1 MNILD
6 YLPAHIPICKQTFFL
21 SEGENIDIGDVFYQ
35 DGSKLFV
42 LRKNMN
48 GTKQQTNN
56 SYHHDDK
63 QMSKRILKKKPFPKP
78 LVKGFQ
84 SEGTSYVKHQS
95 ESNADINVEESNF
108 MIVENSKAH
117 DLGSL
122 PTFLLVEQDDIAE
135 ESNKQEEESVVL
147 DEYFAMILADFEQ
160 RDVLNQ
166 DAKHLE
172 QIHQEEI
179 LEEEWIQVEEL
190 TAQFFEHFDASFF
203 EDFDEDIESLNDFE
217 DWLVIDIEILMKKDN
232 TVLLNCYAMPFC
244 FWDIVLESFLIY
256 ELEGYVPS
264 VSKLIEK
271 LKHMPPDA

>member
-6 YLPAHIPICKQTFFL
+6 YLPLHIPICKQIFFL
-21 SEGENIDIGDVFYQ
+21 TEGENIDIGDVFFQ

-48 GTKQQTNN
+48 GIKQQTIH
-56 SYHHDDK
+56 SYHRNDK
-63 QMSKRILKKKPFPKP
+63 QISKKIIKKNLFPKP
-78 LVKGFQ
+78 LTKGFQ
-84 SEGTSYVKHQS
+84 SERTSFSKPQS
-95 ESNADINVEESNF
+95 VSNVDTDVVESNF
-108 MIVENSKAH
+108 MVVENSKVH

-122 PTFLLVEQDDIAE
+122 PTLLLVEQDDIPE
-135 ESNKQEEESVVL
+135 ESNKQEEESIVL
-147 DEYFAMILADFEQ
+147 DEHFAMILADFEQ
-160 RDVLNQ
+160 REFLNKDEKNSNQ
-166 DAKHLE
+166 L
-172 QIHQEEI
+172 HQEEI
-179 LEEEWIQVEEL
+179 HEEWLQAEEL
-190 TAQFFEHFDASFF
+190 TAQFFEHFDSSFF
-203 EDFDEDIESLNDFE
+203 DEFDEDIESLNDFE

-264 VSKLIEK
+264 VSKLIER